1 METKENKM
9 DTLVRDNR
17 NGAGAQQQEQF
28 IAPPASIREDGDGYR
43 LEIEMPGVNK
53 EGLEVSIENNELT
66 IVGRRSIPQVEGA
79 AVHRE
84 MRPHN
89 FRRVFEIDPSIDS
102 AKISARIEQGLVSLI
117 LPKAEQVKP
126 RKIAVE

>member
-1 METKENKM
+1 MNGKENTM

-28 IAPPASIREDGDGYR
+28 VAPPASIREDGEVYR

-53 EGLEVSIENNELT
+53 EGLEISIEKNELT
-66 IVGRRSIPQVEGA
+66 ITGRRSMPTVEGT
-79 AVHRE
+79 AVNRE

-89 FRRVFEIDPSIDS
+89 FRRVFEIDSSIDS
-102 AKISARIEQGLVSLI
+102 GKISARIEQGLVTLL

-126 RKIAVE
+126 RKIVVE